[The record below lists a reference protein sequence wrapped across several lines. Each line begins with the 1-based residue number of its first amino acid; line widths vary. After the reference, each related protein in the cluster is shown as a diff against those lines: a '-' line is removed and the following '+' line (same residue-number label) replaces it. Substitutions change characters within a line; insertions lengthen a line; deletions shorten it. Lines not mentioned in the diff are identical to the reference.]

1 MEWLGFN
8 HTPYDGR
15 HTFITRMKEA
25 GANEYLLKIIVG
37 HRIEDVT
44 EKYYTH
50 REIQALVKEVQKIS

>member
-1 MEWLGFN
+1 MVGFN

-15 HTFITRMKEA
+15 HTFITKMKEA
-25 GANEYLLKIIVG
+25 LANEYLLKLIVG

-50 REIQALVKEVQKIS
+50 RKIQELVQEVQKIT